1 MLNRDK
7 ILPVW
12 KQYKQALELITCLA
26 AYSIVRL
33 NENNNLIIKSK
44 LYPHYKNIFAL
55 NLMKK
60 KRHIFIT
67 AHGFLISQQT
77 VYTIKIESK
86 SFLKLLKQTLK
97 SKFNFFETMNIKLKK
112 I

>member
-60 KRHIFIT
+60 KDIFLLPLMV
-67 AHGFLISQQT
+67 FLLANRL
-77 VYTIKIESK
+77 YT
-86 SFLKLLKQTLK
+86 Q
-97 SKFNFFETMNIKLKK
+97 
-112 I
+112 